1 MSLPKIIGIVLLM
14 VIVLGVLIE
23 SIFVYLV
30 SLVGTLITLFV
41 LFGASALG
49 AIAIALFSSSG

>member
-30 SLVGTLITLFV
+30 SSVGTLITLFV